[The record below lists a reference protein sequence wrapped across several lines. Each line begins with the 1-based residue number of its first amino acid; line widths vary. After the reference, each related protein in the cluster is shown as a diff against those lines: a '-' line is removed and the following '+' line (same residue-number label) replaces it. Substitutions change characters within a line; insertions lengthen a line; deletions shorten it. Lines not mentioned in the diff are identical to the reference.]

1 MHVTEL
7 RLWLFEEM
15 SNMSRKLKS
24 FIVIISGFAVL
35 LACSRQKEAE
45 EAAEISPDTVTV
57 AGDSI
62 DQATG
67 LIVDEALPLVVSNC
81 TACHSA
87 KLITQNR
94 ATREGWKSMIVW
106 MQQTQNLW
114 DLGANED
121 KILDYLARHYAPEQT
136 GRRKNLENIEW
147 YDLKEAGN

>member
-45 EAAEISPDTVTV
+45 EAAEISLDTVTV

-81 TACHSA
+81 TTCHSA
-87 KLITQNR
+87 QLITQNR

-147 YDLKEAGN
+147 YDLKGTGN